1 MHRTLGSVLFGCLAA
16 LAIAV
21 GMPAVAA
28 VTVTDSVGTPGD
40 QNLPFGSVPVSV
52 PQAGIVTVTNST
64 SNPVAIGITDGL
76 RAPFNIAD
84 PGSCTL
90 TLEAS
95 AACTLTVSYVPTA
108 TGTSSDSFTLDLGG
122 TPAIVKVS
130 GTAVACAVCVTDSVA
145 PVEDRAVPFAN
156 TVAVGNTGT
165 RTVTIVNTT
174 SSSASKLVVRI
185 TEGLAPPFS
194 LPTPTT
200 CEGVTLTP
208 NTGCTLAV
216 QFSPTAS
223 GLVSDSF
230 TLAVGA
236 ASDVGAA
243 TVQVNV
249 SGTPGLDNADFQI
262 SKTADRATV
271 APGASGSDLTTFT
284 VTVRSNG
291 PDATS
296 AVVTDLLPAGLNFVS
311 ASPGQGSYTAGTG
324 QWDVGS
330 LASGVQT
337 TLQIQTQA
345 AAGASGCIVNRATV
359 ATVAGAIDQV
369 PGNNSAA
376 FFVGAPGC
384 AELQIGSQSTSS
396 TDLGVAPSTYPG
408 CLRIRTVVQVR
419 NNGPSAAT
427 GVRLTV
433 DSFGPVVTVPAK
445 CAGALVVPVVPV
457 AGQQFAVADLGAGL
471 TASVTIADFVVDQ
484 DADTD
489 VTYQLGLAG
498 AEPDPETSNN
508 TASGQFRFR
517 PEPLGPCSIKDV
529 ADGTKCSSC
538 FIATAAYGSY
548 LEPEVQVLRQFRDRF
563 LLTSAPGRTFVAWY
577 YRVSPPVADDI
588 RGNEWLR
595 TLTRAALTPL
605 VYAIKYPLA
614 ALLMVALVLILAG
627 RRVGRRMLTPAA
639 P

>member
-1 MHRTLGSVLFGCLAA
+1 MHRDINSALFTCITV
-16 LAIAV
+16 LAIAF
-21 GMPAVAA
+21 GAPAAAA
-28 VTVTDSVGTPGD
+28 VLVTDSVGTSSD
-40 QNLPFGSVPVSV
+40 QNLPFGSVPTGV
-52 PQAGIVTVTNST
+52 PQDGTVTVTNST
-64 SNPVAIGITDGL
+64 PNPVAIAITDGL
-76 RAPFNIAD
+76 RPPFSIAD
-84 PGSCTL
+84 PGSCIRTL
-90 TLEAS
+90 DAS
-95 AACTLTVSYVPTA
+95 AACTLIITYVPTA
-108 TGTSSDSFTLDLGG
+108 AGTASDSFTFDLGG
-122 TPAIVKVS
+122 TPALVRVS

-145 PVEDRAVPFAN
+145 PVEDRALPFAN
-156 TVAVGNTGT
+156 TVSVGNTGT

-185 TEGLAPPFS
+185 TDGLAPPFS

-200 CEGVTLTP
+200 CEGVTLSP

-216 QFSPTAS
+216 QFAPTAS

-236 ASDVGAA
+236 ATEVGAA

-249 SGTPGLDNADFQI
+249 SGTPGLENADFQV
-262 SKTADRATV
+262 SKTADRASV
-271 APGASGSDLTTFT
+271 QPGASGSDLTTFT

-291 PDATS
+291 PDAS
-296 AVVTDLLPAGLNFVS
+296 GPVVTDLLPAGLNFVS

-324 QWDVGS
+324 QWDVGT
-330 LASGVQT
+330 LASGAQT

-369 PGNNSAA
+369 PGNNSAT

-384 AELQIGSQSTSS
+384 ADLQIGSQSTTA

-419 NNGPSAAT
+419 NNGPSSAT
-427 GVRLTV
+427 GVKLTV
-433 DSFGPVVTVPAK
+433 DSFGPVVSVPAK
-445 CAGALVVPVVPV
+445 CAGALAVPVVPV

-471 TASVTIADFVVDQ
+471 GASVTIADFVVDQ

-489 VTYQLGLAG
+489 ATYQLGLAG

-508 TASGQFRFR
+508 AASGSFTFQ
-517 PEPLGPCSIKDV
+517 PEAPGPCRISDV
-529 ADGTKCSSC
+529 ADGTKCNSC

-548 LEPEVQVLRQFRDRF
+548 LEPEVQVLRRFRDRF
-563 LLTSAPGRTFVAWY
+563 LLTSAAGRTFVAWY
-577 YRVSPPVADDI
+577 YRVSPPIADDI
-588 RGNEWLR
+588 RGTEWLR

-605 VYAIKYPLA
+605 VYAIKDPLA
-614 ALLMVALVLILAG
+614 ALLMLALFLLLAA
-627 RRVGRRMLTPAA
+627 RRVTRRIVTPAA